1 MKLAITFAPA
11 KDDWQTAVSYA
22 IEAER
27 LGIDMA
33 WTAETW
39 GYDAATPLAY
49 LAAKTSRIRL
59 GTGIMQIGAR
69 TPAMTAMTAM
79 ALASLSDD
87 RFMLGLGVSGP
98 QVMEGWHGVPFARP
112 LQRTRETID
121 IVRMVTRGE
130 RLIYHGQIYDLPLP
144 GGEGKALV
152 SSARPRPDL
161 PIYLATLGPKS
172 LELTGELASG
182 WLGTSFIPEHASLFF
197 DSIAAG
203 AQRAGRSLADL
214 DLQVSAGVVAFSD
227 DVEKLIPPRKPGLA
241 FTLGAMGSREHN
253 FYNDTY
259 RRMGYADVALEVQ
272 NLWLNKQRDAA
283 AALVP
288 DELVLKT
295 NLIGTEDMVRQR
307 LRVYQAVGV
316 TTLRVEPDGKTLDER
331 LITLAQLMNLVEE
344 VSGI

>member
-1 MKLAITFAPA
+1 MKLAINFSPSNE
-11 KDDWQTAVSYA
+11 DWEGAVTYA
-22 IEAER
+22 VEAER
-27 LGIDMA
+27 LGVDMA
-33 WTAETW
+33 WSPEFW

-49 LAAKTSRIRL
+49 LAAKTARIRL

-79 ALASLSDD
+79 SLASLSDD

-152 SSARPRPDL
+152 SSAPPRPDL

-203 AQRAGRSLADL
+203 ALRAGRSLADL
-214 DLQVSAGVVAFSD
+214 ELQVSAGVVAFSD

-295 NLIGTEDMVRQR
+295 NLLGTEDMVRGR
-307 LRVYQAVGV
+307 LRVYQAAGV
-316 TTLRVEPDGKTLDER
+316 TTLRVEPAGDTLDER
-331 LITLAQLMNLVEE
+331 LATLGRLLQLVRDF
-344 VSGI
+344 

>member
-1 MKLAITFAPA
+1 MWGRVGTLAVAFRYST
-11 KDDWQTAVSYA
+11 
-22 IEAER
+22 
-27 LGIDMA
+27 
-33 WTAETW
+33 
-39 GYDAATPLAY
+39 YDVLHN
-49 LAAKTSRIRL
+49 LLHIRKCVDVC
-59 GTGIMQIGAR
+59 R
-69 TPAMTAMTAM
+69 RPH
-79 ALASLSDD
+79 
-87 RFMLGLGVSGP
+87 FMLGLGVSGP
-98 QVMEGWHGVPFARP
+98 QVMEGWHGVRFARP

-130 RLIYHGQIYDLPLP
+130 RLIYHGQIYDLPLA

-182 WLGTSFIPEHASLFF
+182 WLGTSFIPEHSSLFF

-259 RRMGYADVALEVQ
+259 RRMGYAGIALEVQ

-295 NLIGTEDMVRQR
+295 NLLGTEDIVRER
-307 LRVYQAVGV
+307 LRVYQAAGV
-316 TTLRVEPDGKTLDER
+316 TTLRVEPDGKTLDEC
-331 LITLAQLMNLVEE
+331 LTTLARLMDLVKE
-344 VSGI
+344 VSGT